1 MYNKE
6 KQAFIYIALE
16 IILIIPY
23 LCVPHNM
30 PAAVCCPHAL
40 DVSRKHPLP
49 PFHSRLQAQRI
60 ILCEFYPSLQVPS
73 SPKRTLKKNPYT
85 IKWS

>member
-1 MYNKE
+1 MRMYNKE

-30 PAAVCCPHAL
+30 PAAVCCPRAL
-40 DVSRKHPLP
+40 DVSRKHFLFFSPP
-49 PFHSRLQAQRI
+49 PFYSHLQAQRI
-60 ILCEFYPSLQVPS
+60 ILCEF
-73 SPKRTLKKNPYT
+73 
-85 IKWS
+85 